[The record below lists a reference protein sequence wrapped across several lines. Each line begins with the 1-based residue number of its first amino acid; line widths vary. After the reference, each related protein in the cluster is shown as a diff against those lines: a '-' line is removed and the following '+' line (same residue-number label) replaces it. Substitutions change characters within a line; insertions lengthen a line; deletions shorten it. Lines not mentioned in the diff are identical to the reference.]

1 VTAADQLLV
10 LEGLVVVLELAAVWG
25 LTGVVALAWA
35 EVECPKYCCTAR
47 CSDKMAHVLLEV
59 QCKQTQTH
67 QN

>member
-10 LEGLVVVLELAAVWG
+10 LEGLVVVLALAAVWG

-47 CSDKMAHVLLEV
+47 C
-59 QCKQTQTH
+59 
-67 QN
+67 